1 MPNFNIYVANE
12 AKSKSYKNNAIQA
25 KENLLTDEDNI
36 LDHIKGEINL
46 RSLKGEN
53 NIVTESLKVVHQ
65 KFSPKKRSVLK
76 SKDKLYKL
84 TQKVKV

>member
-1 MPNFNIYVANE
+1 
-12 AKSKSYKNNAIQA
+12 
-25 KENLLTDEDNI
+25 LLTYEEKI

-53 NIVTESLKVVHQ
+53 NIITESLKVVHQ
-65 KFSPKKRSVLK
+65 NFSPKKRSVLK

>member
-12 AKSKSYKNNAIQA
+12 AKSKSYKNNAIQV
-25 KENLLTDEDNI
+25 KENFLTDEDNI

-53 NIVTESLKVVHQ
+53 NIVTGSLKVVHQ